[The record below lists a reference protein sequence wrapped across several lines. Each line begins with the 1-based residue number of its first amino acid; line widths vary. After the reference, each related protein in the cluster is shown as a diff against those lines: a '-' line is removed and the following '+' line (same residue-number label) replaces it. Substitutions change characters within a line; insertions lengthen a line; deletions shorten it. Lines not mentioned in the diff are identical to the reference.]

1 VSGAVSG
8 VFVVIANAWMNAPT
22 GFDIVNGLPVN
33 IDPIAALFNDAAFTQ
48 TLHMTLAAY
57 AATGMG
63 VAGIHAW
70 FVRRDPTNVFH
81 RRALQ
86 VALMVGVPA
95 ALVQPLSG
103 DLSARDVAER
113 QPVKFAAM
121 EAHYHTS
128 SNVPF
133 VIGGV
138 MNEETGDLKYAIEV
152 PSALSLLMK
161 GDANAVIPGLDAVPA
176 EDRPPVGVVHFAFQ
190 LMVGLGSIMA
200 LLSLWVVW
208 HWLRKRDLG
217 GTPVLLL
224 GLTLAAPFGMIA
236 VEAGWVVTEVGR
248 QPWIVHNII
257 RTADAVTPV
266 PGLVVPLV
274 GFTLLY
280 AFLGVVVVALLRRQI
295 IRSPGAPLEGF
306 VTREFRS
313 VPVTPP

>member
-1 VSGAVSG
+1 
-8 VFVVIANAWMNAPT
+8 
-22 GFDIVNGLPVN
+22 
-33 IDPIAALFNDAAFTQ
+33 
-48 TLHMTLAAY
+48 
-57 AATGMG
+57 
-63 VAGIHAW
+63 
-70 FVRRDPTNVFH
+70 
-81 RRALQ
+81 
-86 VALMVGVPA
+86 
-95 ALVQPLSG
+95 
-103 DLSARDVAER
+103 
-113 QPVKFAAM
+113 
-121 EAHYHTS
+121 
-128 SNVPF
+128 
-133 VIGGV
+133 
-138 MNEETGDLKYAIEV
+138 MNEESGELKYAIEI

-295 IRSPGAPLEGF
+295 IRSPGAPMEGF
-306 VTREFRS
+306 VTREFS
-313 VPVTPP
+313 SLPVKPQ